1 MNTEYLPIS
10 FFFIFR
16 FLLAQLSL
24 NLKPL
29 WESSFKVIETYA
41 GENVIEG
48 FWSVWFEMFKNVNSK
63 AANQDSTKKEGVDF
77 ANFRNQLLQV
87 LIVCPNICKMAE
99 KNNAEICHQ
108 FLEVFQKGESQSV
121 KGDGLLAFLQVF
133 AKFKN
138 LQSMSAYSKIKHF
151 AQNGLGHLQEKIRET
166 AVAFFTS
173 AHKELRPHKVNFP
186 FI

>member
-1 MNTEYLPIS
+1 M
-10 FFFIFR
+10 
-16 FLLAQLSL
+16 AQLSL

-41 GENVIEG
+41 GENEIEG

-77 ANFRNQLLQV
+77 SNFRNQLLQV

-108 FLEVFQKGESQSV
+108 FLEVFQTGESKSV

-138 LQSMSAYSKIKHF
+138 LQSMSDFLKIKHF

-173 AHKELRPHKVNFP
+173 AHKELRPHKVKFSI
-186 FI
+186 FQRFDS